1 MGEGEGD
8 GYDGTVCTL
17 VQYDTVQYCT
27 VQCPVNHLIIGG
39 GEQLYQAMER

>member
-8 GYDGTVCTL
+8 GYDGTV
-17 VQYDTVQYCT
+17 YT
-27 VQCPVNHLIIGG
+27 VQCTVNHLIIGG